1 MSRPQIL
8 FLSCIG
14 LAVALTAMLYGNII
28 NSSTVTSVFS
38 KTMSSTRPVVV
49 VGSGLAGLSASYEA
63 LQRGAPSVHL
73 LDRAPKP
80 GGNSIKASSGINGAG
95 TKYQRAAGVESDT
108 LFYSDSVRS
117 AGKRFH
123 LTQPPVDRE
132 ALVTKLTTE
141 SAAAVNWLVDEIG
154 VDLSVVAPLGGHSV
168 ARTHRGAGK
177 TPPGAAIII
186 ALLTK
191 LKENEK
197 FSITNLAEVKALLK
211 EGNAVRGVEYEFEG
225 KKHSLEGSVLFAS
238 GGFAG
243 DATGLLAR
251 YRPDL
256 KGIPSTND
264 ERPGSHDILTAVGAE
279 LLDMDSV
286 QIHPTGFVDP
296 ANSNSML
303 KFLAAEMLRG
313 EGGILLNPEG
323 SRFVN
328 EMETREHVSDAIM
341 KLPTATDGDG
351 VIKQWDITL
360 LLDPGASAA
369 SANHISFYEWK
380 GLLKKVKV
388 RDLQPA
394 QIAAVD
400 KYAKEVAQGAD
411 DEFGRKQR
419 GRWTLKSGE
428 ENRDEDIYIGRVTP
442 ITHFTMGGVAIDE
455 KARVLKKSE
464 DKLVPIPGLFAA
476 GEITGGIHGDNRLG
490 GSSLLE
496 CVVYGRTAGAEVV
509 GSAHSIPPL
518 IYCST
523 TIRMYDG
530 QEELDNLV
538 WDKNDA
544 DSAAAQDELR
554 LMAFCSKVE
563 EFVQGKFGKP
573 ASLISPMIFGGYNVV
588 YRVRVQGI
596 SPDLILRLPCPRL
609 VPFPHEKTMYEAA
622 TASLLATWT
631 QLPVPRPFFFDEDP
645 SLGPLIIMEQVENSG
660 NISARLTRPNKDPHV
675 LDPSVPESTLKA
687 MWGKVA
693 RCLLELSQLSF
704 PRIGSLLQ
712 TGDDVYEVCCRP
724 LSENMSDM
732 IRLANI
738 PSCILPSKDKTYAT
752 ADEWYT
758 ALAEMHIAQLIFQ
771 HNDAV
776 TSEDDCRNKYVA
788 RQIFRRLAR
797 QGKLSTF
804 GFAEDSWSSQ
814 SSEIP
819 PETLSPC
826 PSNSD
831 SFRLWGDDF
840 RAGNILLTETNE
852 IAALIDWE
860 YTYVGPTQ
868 FTLDPPWWLLLE
880 TLEMCSTG
888 LDDWIET
895 YESRLNIWLSAM
907 EKAET
912 SMPKSTP
919 NALPGPLSRYMRESW
934 QTGRFFLSY
943 AARKSW
949 AFDAMYWNFLD
960 ERFFG
965 DRDTSVLKEGLWKT
979 RIDMLSDEERAA
991 MEPFVERKMAES
1003 KERRIVEWDEAEAEA
1018 KQRFTELLFD

>member
-1 MSRPQIL
+1 MPRILRWTMSRPQIL

-14 LAVALTAMLYGNII
+14 FAVALTAMLYGNII
-28 NSSTVTSVFS
+28 KPSTVTSVFS
-38 KTMSSTRPVVV
+38 KTMSTRPVVV

-117 AGKRFH
+117 AGSRFH

-132 ALVTKLTTE
+132 ALITKLTAE

-186 ALLTK
+186 ALLNK

-211 EGNAVRGVEYEFEG
+211 EGNTVKGVEYEFEG
-225 KKHSLEGSVLFAS
+225 KKHNLEGSVLFAS

-256 KGIPSTND
+256 KGIPSTNE

-296 ANSNSML
+296 ATPNSML

-313 EGGILLNPEG
+313 EGGILLSPEG

-328 EMETREHVSDAIM
+328 EMDTREHVSNAIM

-351 VIKQWDITL
+351 VIKQWDITI
-360 LLDPGASAA
+360 LLDPGASAV
-369 SANHISFYEWK
+369 SANHIGFYEWK

-388 RDLQPA
+388 RDLKPA

-400 KYAKEVAQGAD
+400 KYAKAVAEGTD

-419 GRWTLKSGE
+419 GRWTLKAGE
-428 ENRDEDIYIGRVTP
+428 ENRDENIYIGRVTP

-455 KARVLKKSE
+455 KARVLTKND

-509 GSAHSIPPL
+509 GSAQCESQH
-518 IYCST
+518 
-523 TIRMYDG
+523 MYEG
-530 QEELDNLV
+530 QGEHDNLV
-538 WDKNDA
+538 WDKNDE
-544 DSAAAQDELR
+544 DFEAAQQQMR
-554 LMAFCSKVE
+554 LKTFCRKVE
-563 EFVQGKFGKP
+563 GFVQQKFGRS
-573 ASLISPMIFGGYNVV
+573 ATLISP
-588 YRVRVQGI
+588 
-596 SPDLILRLPCPRL
+596 
-609 VPFPHEKTMYEAA
+609 
-622 TASLLATWT
+622 
-631 QLPVPRPFFFDEDP
+631 
-645 SLGPLIIMEQVENSG
+645 LIIG
-660 NISARLTRPNKDPHV
+660 GFNILYRLIF
-675 LDPSVPESTLKA
+675 S
-687 MWGKVA
+687 
-693 RCLLELSQLSF
+693 
-704 PRIGSLLQ
+704 RIGSLLQ
-712 TGDDVYEVCCRP
+712 TGKDKYEVAGRP
-724 LSENMSDM
+724 VTLNMTEM
-732 IRLANI
+732 VRLANI
-738 PSCILPSKDKTYAT
+738 PRSILPPESQTYTVADK
-752 ADEWYT
+752 WYT
-758 ALAEMHIAQLIFQ
+758 VLAEMHVAQLVFQ
-771 HNDAV
+771 HNDLV
-776 TSEDDCRNKYVA
+776 TSEDDCRTICRA
-788 RQIFRRLAR
+788 
-797 QGKLSTF
+797 S
-804 GFAEDSWSSQ
+804 GFLKILGHHSQ
-814 SSEIP
+814 
-819 PETLSPC
+819 LGFC
-826 PSNSD
+826 QKHYH
-831 SFRLWGDDF
+831 
-840 RAGNILLTETNE
+840 RALLTLAFSGYGVMTF
-852 IAALIDWE
+852 AQE
-860 YTYVGPTQ
+860 YTYAGPKQ
-868 FTLDPPWWLLLE
+868 FILDPPWWLLLE
-880 TLEMCSTG
+880 TAEMWSQDLE
-888 LDDWIET
+888 DWRKT
-895 YESRLNIWLSAM
+895 YESRLGIWLSAM
-907 EKAET
+907 EKAEA
-912 SMPKSTP
+912 SMGTP
-919 NALPGPLSRYMRESW
+919 AYNTFPVPLSRYMRESW

-949 AFDAMYWNFLD
+949 AFDAMYWNLLD

-965 DRDTSVLKEGLWKT
+965 DRDPGVVKGDLWKT
-979 RIDMLSDEERAA
+979 RIDLLMR
-991 MEPFVERKMAES
+991 
-1003 KERRIVEWDEAEAEA
+1003 
-1018 KQRFTELLFD
+1018 ELLWSPLYRGRWPRARKAYRRMG

>member
-14 LAVALTAMLYGNII
+14 FAVALTAMLYGNII
-28 NSSTVTSVFS
+28 KPSTVTSIFS
-38 KTMSSTRPVVV
+38 KTMSTRPVVV

-117 AGKRFH
+117 AGSRFH
-123 LTQPPVDRE
+123 LTQPPVNRE
-132 ALVTKLTTE
+132 ALITKLTTE
-141 SAAAVNWLVDEIG
+141 SAAAVNWLVDEIS

-186 ALLTK
+186 ALLNK
-191 LKENEK
+191 LKENGK

-211 EGNAVRGVEYEFEG
+211 EGNTVKGVEYEFEG
-225 KKHSLEGSVLFAS
+225 KKHSLEGSVLFAT

-256 KGIPSTND
+256 KGIPSTNE

-296 ANSNSML
+296 AAPNSML

-313 EGGILLNPEG
+313 EGGILLSPEG

-328 EMETREHVSDAIM
+328 EMDTREHVSNAIM

-351 VIKQWDITL
+351 VIKQWDITI

-369 SANHISFYEWK
+369 AANHIGFYEWK

-388 RDLQPA
+388 RDLKPA

-400 KYAKEVAQGAD
+400 KYAQAVAEGTD

-419 GRWTLKSGE
+419 GRWTLKTGKQ
-428 ENRDEDIYIGRVTP
+428 NRDEDIYIGRVTP

-455 KARVLKKSE
+455 KARVLTKIE
-464 DKLVPIPGLFAA
+464 GKLVPIPGLFAA

-509 GSAHSIPPL
+509 GSG
-518 IYCST
+518 
-523 TIRMYDG
+523 MYDG
-530 QEELDNLV
+530 QEEHDNLV
-538 WDKNDA
+538 WDKNDETVEV
-544 DSAAAQDELR
+544 AQQQMR
-554 LMAFCSKVE
+554 LKTFCRKVE
-563 EFVQGKFGKP
+563 GFVQQKFGRP
-573 ASLISPMIFGGYNVV
+573 ATLISPLMMGGLNVLC
-588 YRVRVQGI
+588 RVRVEDM
-596 SPDLILRLPCPRL
+596 SPDVMVRLPCPSL
-609 VPFPHEKTMYEAA
+609 VQFPVEKTMYEAA
-622 TASLLATWT
+622 TASFLVKQT
-631 QLPVPRPFFFDEDP
+631 QLPVP
-645 SLGPLIIMEQVENSG
+645 GPLFFGKDSELGSFIIMKHWENSG
-660 NISARLTRPNKDPHV
+660 SISGRLTRPNKDLSVPHV
-675 LDPSVPESTLKA
+675 LDLNTPESILETI
-687 MWGKVA
+687 WTKVA
-693 RCLLELSQLSF
+693 LCLLELSGLTF
-704 PRIGSLLQ
+704 PRIGSLLH
-712 TGDDVYEVCCRP
+712 TGKDTYEVAGRP
-724 LSENMSDM
+724 VTLNMTEM

-738 PSCILPSKDKTYAT
+738 PRCILPSQEKTYMT

-758 ALAEMHIAQLIFQ
+758 TLAEMHIAQLIFQ
-771 HNDAV
+771 HNDLV
-776 TSEDDCRNKYVA
+776 TSINDYRNKYVA
-788 RQIFRRLAR
+788 RLVFRKLAILGRL
-797 QGKLSTF
+797 SIF
-804 GFAEDSWSSQ
+804 GFAQDTWSSQ
-814 SSEIP
+814 SSIIP
-819 PETLSPC
+819 SETLSPC

-831 SFRLWGDDF
+831 CFRLWGDDF
-840 RAGNILLTETNE
+840 RAGNILLNE
-852 IAALIDWE
+852 SDDIAALIDWE
-860 YTYVGPTQ
+860 YTYAGPTQ
-868 FTLDPPWWLLLE
+868 FFLDPPWWLLLQTAE
-880 TLEMCSTG
+880 MWSPDLEH
-888 LDDWIET
+888 WRQT
-895 YESRLNIWLSAM
+895 YKSRLGIWLSAM
-907 EKAET
+907 EKAEANMGA
-912 SMPKSTP
+912 SAYD
-919 NALPGPLSRYMRESW
+919 NFAVPLSRYMRESW

-943 AARKSW
+943 TARKSW

-965 DRDTSVLKEGLWKT
+965 DRDPGVVKGDLWKT
-979 RIDMLSDEERAA
+979 RIDLLSDDERAA
-991 MEPFVERKMAES
+991 MEPFVQRKMAEG
-1003 KERRIVEWDEAEAEA
+1003 KERRIVEWDETEAQ
-1018 KQRFTELLFD
+1018 KRFSELLFN